1 MAVLRAYTA
10 FLDGVYSPDRDGK
23 GQMFHP
29 GFVIDVTGEVPRYG
43 GQATLWGNYAHA
55 GARPWAFPL
64 FPFLR
69 AQAVVGMG
77 FVFTGGLMLKL
88 PLPVS

>member
-1 MAVLRAYTA
+1 
-10 FLDGVYSPDRDGK
+10 
-23 GQMFHP
+23 
-29 GFVIDVTGEVPRYG
+29 VPRYG